1 MQAELPHVAFF
12 APISLTLCFLKQRL
26 EGAGRAPK
34 PLRKVMLLGLN
45 TWLRPSGSFGSVP
58 ISSLQTSQSTT
69 VEVDCHLRDPNL

>member
-26 EGAGRAPK
+26 EGAGRAPR

-45 TWLRPSGSFGSVP
+45 NLVEAEREFRLRTDQFTAN
-58 ISSLQTSQSTT
+58 IT
-69 VEVDCHLRDPNL
+69 VNNRRS